1 MDFTDKSFL
10 DLLGALKS
18 WFRWHSELANVSRD
32 FWMPDESCRWC
43 YECEVQFTLIN
54 RRHHC
59 RHCGRV
65 FCAKCTSN
73 WVPAQSSDPST
84 SREDLERVRICNFCF
99 KQWEQGVA
107 TVDNGIQVASLDLST
122 SPSATSL
129 VSTKSSGTI
138 DSSCITLA
146 SISHS
151 VESCLQ
157 NHPSIL
163 SPCQS
168 AGMETSVDKE
178 GEVSTKNDHVGFQNQ
193 SPNRFDF
200 CMNRFFLFLLC
211 CFLFGT
217 MFELK
222 IIRV

>member
-1 MDFTDKSFL
+1 MDSPDKSFP

-18 WFRWHSELANVSRD
+18 WIPWRSEPANVSRD
-32 FWMPDESCRWC
+32 FWMPDQSCRWC
-43 YECEVQFTLIN
+43 YECESLFTLIN

-65 FCAKCTSN
+65 FCARCTSN
-73 WVPAQSSDPST
+73 WVPVPSSDPSV
-84 SREDLERVRICNFCF
+84 SREEWERIRVCNFCF

-138 DSSCITLA
+138 DSGCITLA
-146 SISHS
+146 SVPNS
-151 VESCLQ
+151 VESYPQ
-157 NHPSIL
+157 NPTCVL

-168 AGMETSVDKE
+168 AEMETNVDKE
-178 GEVSTKNDHVGFQNQ
+178 GELATINNHAGFQNQ
-193 SPNRFDF
+193 SPTQFDF
-200 CMNRFFLFLLC
+200 CMNRFFFISLC
-211 CFLFGT
+211 NLV
-217 MFELK
+217 
-222 IIRV
+222 IWSD